1 MNLSWAQVR
10 KTNETVSIERLH
22 TAFPYGLDDKI
33 GEEYHL
39 QTTDMISL
47 KIQSLYNI
55 ELLSG
60 REFLFKLNR
69 YLIQDTLILRIFVRA
84 QISLFNKRS
93 LKNIA
98 CSIGDDLIRL
108 TPF

>member
-10 KTNETVSIERLH
+10 KTNETMSIEILH

-39 QTTDMISL
+39 QTTDIISL

-60 REFLFKLNR
+60 RELFKLNR
-69 YLIQDTLILRIFVRA
+69 YVFKI
-84 QISLFNKRS
+84 
-93 LKNIA
+93 
-98 CSIGDDLIRL
+98 
-108 TPF
+108 P

>member
-39 QTTDMISL
+39 KTTDIISL
-47 KIQSLYNI
+47 KMQSLP
-55 ELLSG
+55 
-60 REFLFKLNR
+60 
-69 YLIQDTLILRIFVRA
+69 
-84 QISLFNKRS
+84 RS
-93 LKNIA
+93 HQY
-98 CSIGDDLIRL
+98 IRGIKHQ
-108 TPF
+108 TTFWSRVFG

>member
-1 MNLSWAQVR
+1 M
-10 KTNETVSIERLH
+10 SIERLH

-39 QTTDMISL
+39 QTTDIISL

-60 REFLFKLNR
+60 RELFKLNR
-69 YLIQDTLILRIFVRA
+69 YVFKI
-84 QISLFNKRS
+84 
-93 LKNIA
+93 
-98 CSIGDDLIRL
+98 
-108 TPF
+108 P